1 MIGNYKIVALCTNR
15 IYDKECYEFVEEFSK
30 QLSSTDMR
38 LFVFN
43 ADIFD
48 DSGNFRS
55 SGSSDIF
62 ELISLVDIDILIID
76 EERLESSVTTEM
88 LLKKAHD
95 RKIPVIVIGEE
106 HENCFNIR
114 YNDDGFGIAV
124 KHLIDFHGL
133 KSLHMMAG
141 KENNFFSD
149 KRIAVFK
156 KVLEEHGMPFDD
168 SMVSYG
174 GFWSEP
180 AAAATE
186 RLISENRLPQGFICA
201 NDNMALAVIDTLKQN
216 GYRVPED
223 VAVTGYDG
231 IEEIKFSEPPLATV
245 GRNDKKFAEVII
257 KLIPQVIAGKTGTE
271 YVDPGLIRNHSCGC
285 ENTAKADPARYI
297 TAQNNRFNRYQDEA
311 IVLTEASARIQ
322 MCDGLEEICYN
333 MHVDDKMYA
342 MCCLL
347 KKECIDETIP
357 PSTVLEKSFGDELFL
372 LYDCDKIEYMKLHG
386 EHFSPCPMPTSDI
399 IPTLPFYL
407 EDKRCMIFNSLSY
420 LGVTLGYVCFHFSDH
435 TGANY
440 LKIPQTV
447 TALNN
452 AIGGFRNNRY
462 QQYLVRQ
469 IEELYRTDSL
479 TGLYNRRGFSSAYE
493 KMLDNLDGKPLTA
506 VLCDLDGLKQINDNF
521 GHEEGDVAIRIA
533 AQTLRKVCPE
543 CAVCTRFGG
552 DEMFAVFPSEEIDV
566 RERFNAELDVFNKNS
581 GKQYEVSGSIGVIT
595 IASVERPTFEELLK
609 KTDELMYAEKRRRKA
624 LKS

>member
-1 MIGNYKIVALCTNR
+1 MIRNYRIAALCTNR
-15 IYDKECYEFVEEFSK
+15 IYDKECYEFVGELQR
-30 QLSSTDMR
+30 QLSDTDIR

-76 EERLESSVTTEM
+76 EERLESSVTTER
-88 LLKKAHD
+88 LLKKAHECS
-95 RKIPVIVIGEE
+95 IPVIVIGEE

-114 YNDDGFGIAV
+114 YNDDGFGVAV
-124 KHLIDFHGL
+124 RHLIDFHGL

-156 KVLEEHGMPFDD
+156 KVLEEHGLPFDN

-174 GFWSEP
+174 EFWSEP

-186 RLISENRLPQGFICA
+186 RLIAENRLPQGFVCA
-201 NDNMALAVIDTLKQN
+201 NDIMALAVIDTLKQH

-231 IEEIKFSEPPLATV
+231 IEEIKFSEPPITTV

-257 KLIPQVIAGKTGTE
+257 ELIPQVIAGKTGTD
-271 YVDPGLIRNHSCGC
+271 YVDPGLICNHSCGC

-297 TAQNNRFNRYQDEA
+297 IAQNNRFNRYQDES

-322 MCDGLEEICYN
+322 MCDCLEEICYN

-347 KKECIDETIP
+347 KKECIDEKIP
-357 PSTVLEKSFGDELFL
+357 PSTVLDKGFSDELFL
-372 LYDCDKIEYMKLHG
+372 LYDCDRIEYMKLHG
-386 EHFSPCPMPTSDI
+386 EHFTPCMMPASDI
-399 IPTLPFYL
+399 IPTLHFYL
-407 EDKRCMIFNSLSY
+407 DDKRCMIFNSLCH
-420 LGVTLGYVCFHFSDH
+420 LGISLGYVCFHFSDH

-462 QQYLVRQ
+462 QQYLARQ
-469 IEELYRTDSL
+469 IEEMYRTDAL
-479 TGLYNRRGFSSAYE
+479 TGLYNRRGFGAAYE
-493 KMLDNLDGKPLTA
+493 KMLDNLGDKTLTA
-506 VLCDLDGLKQINDNF
+506 VLCDLDGLKQINDNY
-521 GHEEGDVAIRIA
+521 GHEEGDIAIRTA
-533 AQTLRKVCPE
+533 AQTLKKVCPDG
-543 CAVCTRFGG
+543 AICTRFGG
-552 DEMFAVFPSEEIDV
+552 DEMLAVFPSEELDIRGSFD
-566 RERFNAELDVFNKNS
+566 RELDNFNKVS
-581 GKQYEVSGSIGVIT
+581 GKPYEVAGSMGIITTEIG
-595 IASVERPTFEELLK
+595 ERPSFEELLK
-609 KTDELMYAEKRRRKA
+609 RTDDLMYTEKRRRKA
-624 LKS
+624 VKR